1 MVRDWPWWQLPPL
14 LRWYVASQVAA
25 WVAVGVILAAST
37 DWRSS
42 DLLLFALLAGCGS
55 ISSACTP
62 RSAYTGGGVTRDFSS
77 MWVLPTAILLPPI
90 YALVIPIA
98 FTGVMQI
105 WVHRG
110 VLYRRVFTI
119 AATGLSYAAA
129 SWAFHSIPASF
140 AGPSV
145 GSVTHAFTWCMAVAA
160 CEILGSRAHHYLIAA
175 AVKMSDPSVRVLRL
189 DLNREAL
196 QALFVEVDLGVLI
209 TLAVA
214 LSPALVLIALP
225 TVLLVRRF
233 LVFPLLVAQ
242 SRVDSKTG
250 LLNVSTWE
258 AEAEVELS
266 RARRTQSPL
275 AMALVDIDHFKA
287 VNDTYGHLVG
297 DRVLKSLAQ
306 ALTSHLRDYDRA
318 GRFGGEEFVL
328 LLPQTSEADACGIA
342 ERLRSH
348 VAGLQVPVSDRP
360 NAPTVSL
367 TISIGVTAMEPGET
381 RELTDLLA
389 AADSALYHAKQ
400 TGRNR
405 IATRAAQSNMGL
417 DAEFGGDHTGDVRVD
432 PDGASLRLSRL
443 LCVSIMER
451 HEAAIASAQTD
462 ARAASRWIRGG
473 RGRAVQPGCTAAART
488 TGSRVSAGKPS
499 PCSGAAVEV
508 VPPSAVI
515 DLIGLGGRLRG
526 MSPAAGPLRSARRLG
541 HRAWLRGPAARPRAS
556 FFLVGLAAD
565 LPAIQGQVCCR

>member
-1 MVRDWPWWQLPPL
+1 MPASSLTSRLKRWVTVRDWPWWQLPPL
-14 LRWYVASQVAA
+14 LRWYVATPIAA
-25 WVAVGVILAAST
+25 WVAVGVILAART

-42 DLLLFALLAGCGS
+42 DLLLFGLLVACGS
-55 ISSACTP
+55 ISSVFTP
-62 RSAYTGGGVTRDFSS
+62 RTAYTSGGGVTRDFSS
-77 MWVLPTAILLPPI
+77 IWVLPIAILLPPI
-90 YALVIPIA
+90 YALVVPIA
-98 FTGVMQI
+98 FMAVMQL

-110 VLYRRVFTI
+110 VVYRRVFT
-119 AATGLSYAAA
+119 AAAIGLSYAVA
-129 SWAFHSIPASF
+129 SWVFHSIPASF

-145 GSVTHAFTWCMAVAA
+145 GSGTHAFTWCLAVAA
-160 CEILGSRAHHYLIAA
+160 CEILGNRVHHYMIAA
-175 AVKMSDPSVRVLRL
+175 AVKMSDPSVRILRL
-189 DLNREAL
+189 DLNSEAM

-209 TLAVA
+209 TLAVG
-214 LSPALVLIALP
+214 LSPALVLIAMP

-233 LVFPLLVAQ
+233 LAFPLLVAQ

-250 LLNVSTWE
+250 LLNMSTWE

-266 RARRTQSPL
+266 RAMRTQSPL

-297 DRVLKSLAQ
+297 DKVLKSVAQ

-328 LLPQTSEADACGIA
+328 LLAQTSENDACRIA

-348 VAGLQVPVSDRP
+348 IAGMEVPVSDRP

-405 IATRAAQSNMGL
+405 IAVHAAQSNMGL
-417 DAEFGGDHTGDVRVD
+417 DVEFGGPPMGDVRVD
-432 PDGASLRLSRL
+432 PTGASLRPSML
-443 LCVSIMER
+443 LCVSIMAR

-462 ARAASRWIRGG
+462 ARAACR
-473 RGRAVQPGCTAAART
+473 QPPTA
-488 TGSRVSAGKPS
+488 
-499 PCSGAAVEV
+499 
-508 VPPSAVI
+508 
-515 DLIGLGGRLRG
+515 
-526 MSPAAGPLRSARRLG
+526 
-541 HRAWLRGPAARPRAS
+541 PRE
-556 FFLVGLAAD
+556 LPEAAD
-565 LPAIQGQVCCR
+565 EARIRRAG